1 MKKIIT
7 LLIITLVFAS
17 CGGGE
22 KSQSVEDII
31 ATGDLKKI
39 KEKKSALEA
48 EQTSLADQL
57 QLLNNSIEAL
67 DTNKRLSQ
75 ITTFKAAQ
83 EPFEHYLELQGSV
96 STKQNIVITPEYN
109 GILTNVYVKEGQRVS
124 KGQKLAKIDDGG
136 LSQQLAQ
143 LQIQA
148 DLAKT
153 TFERQERLWNQKIG
167 SEMQYLQAKSSYES
181 QQEMVNN
188 MQTQISKTIVRAP
201 FSGTIDD
208 VISDPGNVVA
218 QGQTQLFRI
227 VNLKDMYIET
237 NVPETY
243 LTSITKGKKVIVE
256 FPVLGKTYEAKVR
269 QAGNFINPTN
279 RTFKVEVAVPNKNQN
294 IKPNLTAK
302 MKINDYSS
310 DKAFLIPQSVIS
322 ENAKGEQ
329 YIYVVENINNNIG
342 TTKRIIIQTG
352 KAQGDIIEV
361 LNGLEPN
368 MEIIEEG
375 ARSVKEGQE
384 VEIVTQN

>member
-181 QQEMVNN
+181 QQEIVNN
-188 MQTQISKTIVRAP
+188 MQTQIAKTIVRAP

-279 RTFKVEVAVPNKNQN
+279 RTFKVEVAVPNKDQN